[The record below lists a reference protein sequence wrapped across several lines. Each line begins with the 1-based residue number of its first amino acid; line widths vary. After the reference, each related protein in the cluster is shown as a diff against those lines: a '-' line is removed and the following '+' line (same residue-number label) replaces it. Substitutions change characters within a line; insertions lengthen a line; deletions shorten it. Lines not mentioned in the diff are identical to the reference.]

1 MVLVRR
7 PSLDGVSKMK
17 TLFGCLIVLL
27 LSACSGNRVVEYG
40 NNVSEPD
47 DFPVLKAVGYA
58 VIDIQPGP
66 SQSERMLQAIR
77 ASKMDAYRELA
88 EQLNGQQVSAS
99 SRYQDLKQVSNALDV
114 SVAGMVRGARV
125 VATYPR
131 GNTYATELELDT
143 RNLYHLNQ
151 LMAGQY

>member
-1 MVLVRR
+1 
-7 PSLDGVSKMK
+7 MK
-17 TLFGCLIVLL
+17 ILFGCLLALL
-27 LSACSGNRVVEYG
+27 LTACSGNRVVDYDT
-40 NNVSEPD
+40 VQKPD

-66 SQSERMLQAIR
+66 SQSEKMLQAIR

-88 EQLNGQQVSAS
+88 EQLNGQQVRAHS
-99 SRYQDLKQVSNALDV
+99 SYKDLTQTANTLDV

-131 GNTYATELELDT
+131 GNTYATEMELDT
-143 RNLYHLNQ
+143 RSLYNLNQ
-151 LMAGQY
+151 LMAGQF

>member
-1 MVLVRR
+1 MR
-7 PSLDGVSKMK
+7 
-17 TLFGCLIVLL
+17 IVLGLMMAL
-27 LSACSGNRVVEYG
+27 LLTACSGNRVVNYDQGEK
-40 NNVSEPD
+40 PD

-66 SQSERMLQAIR
+66 SQSEKMLQAIR

-88 EQLNGQQVSAS
+88 EQLNGQQVRGQS
-99 SRYQDLKQVSNALDV
+99 SYKDLTQTSNSLDV

-143 RNLYHLNQ
+143 RNLFHLNQ
-151 LMAGQY
+151 LMAGQF

>member
-1 MVLVRR
+1 MR
-7 PSLDGVSKMK
+7 
-17 TLFGCLIVLL
+17 IVLGLMMAL
-27 LSACSGNRVVEYG
+27 LLTACSGNRVVNYDQE
-40 NNVSEPD
+40 EKPD

-66 SQSERMLQAIR
+66 SQSEKMLQAIR

-88 EQLNGQQVSAS
+88 EQLNGQQVRGQS
-99 SRYQDLKQVSNALDV
+99 SYKDLTQTSNSLDV

-151 LMAGQY
+151 LMAGQF

>member
-1 MVLVRR
+1 MR
-7 PSLDGVSKMK
+7 
-17 TLFGCLIVLL
+17 IVLGLMMAL
-27 LSACSGNRVVEYG
+27 LLTACSGNRAVNYDQGEK
-40 NNVSEPD
+40 PD

-66 SQSERMLQAIR
+66 SQSEKMLQAIR

-88 EQLNGQQVSAS
+88 EQLNGQQVRGQS
-99 SRYQDLKQVSNALDV
+99 SYKDLTQTSNSLDV

-151 LMAGQY
+151 LMAGQF

>member
-1 MVLVRR
+1 MR
-7 PSLDGVSKMK
+7 
-17 TLFGCLIVLL
+17 IVLGLMMAL
-27 LSACSGNRVVEYG
+27 LLTACSGNRVVNYDQGEK
-40 NNVSEPD
+40 PD

-66 SQSERMLQAIR
+66 SQSEKMLQAIR

-88 EQLNGQQVSAS
+88 EQLNGQQVRGQS
-99 SRYQDLKQVSNALDV
+99 SYKDLTQTSNSLDV

-143 RNLYHLNQ
+143 RNLYPLNQ
-151 LMAGQY
+151 LMAGQF

>member
-1 MVLVRR
+1 MR
-7 PSLDGVSKMK
+7 
-17 TLFGCLIVLL
+17 IVLGLMMAL
-27 LSACSGNRVVEYG
+27 LLTACSGNRVVNYDQGEK
-40 NNVSEPD
+40 PD

-66 SQSERMLQAIR
+66 SQSEKMLQAIR
-77 ASKMDAYRELA
+77 ASKMDADRELA
-88 EQLNGQQVSAS
+88 EQLNGQQVRGQS
-99 SRYQDLKQVSNALDV
+99 SYKDLTQTSNSLDV

-151 LMAGQY
+151 LMAGQF

>member
-1 MVLVRR
+1 
-7 PSLDGVSKMK
+7 MK
-17 TLFGCLIVLL
+17 ILLGCLMAMLL
-27 LSACSGNRVVEYG
+27 TACSVNRVVIYDGGEK
-40 NNVSEPD
+40 PD

-66 SQSERMLQAIR
+66 SQSEKMLQAIR

-88 EQLNGQQVSAS
+88 EQLNGQQVRGQS
-99 SRYQDLKQVSNALDV
+99 SYKDLTQTSNSLDV

-151 LMAGQY
+151 LMAGQF

>member
-1 MVLVRR
+1 
-7 PSLDGVSKMK
+7 MK
-17 TLFGCLIVLL
+17 ILLGCLMAMLL
-27 LSACSGNRVVEYG
+27 TACSGNRVVNYDTATK
-40 NNVSEPD
+40 PD

-66 SQSERMLQAIR
+66 SQSEKMLQAIR

-88 EQLNGQQVSAS
+88 EQLNGQQVRAHS
-99 SRYQDLKQVSNALDV
+99 SYKDLTQTSNALDV

-131 GNTYATELELDT
+131 GNTYATEMELDT
-143 RNLYHLNQ
+143 RSLYNLNQ
-151 LMAGQY
+151 LMAGQF

>member
-1 MVLVRR
+1 MR
-7 PSLDGVSKMK
+7 
-17 TLFGCLIVLL
+17 IVLGLMMAL
-27 LSACSGNRVVEYG
+27 LLTACSGNRVVNYDQGEK
-40 NNVSEPD
+40 PD

-66 SQSERMLQAIR
+66 SQSEKMLQAIR

-88 EQLNGQQVSAS
+88 EQLNGQQVRGQS
-99 SRYQDLKQVSNALDV
+99 SYKDLTQTSNSLDV

-143 RNLYHLNQ
+143 SNLYHLNQ
-151 LMAGQY
+151 LMAGQF

>member
-1 MVLVRR
+1 MR
-7 PSLDGVSKMK
+7 
-17 TLFGCLIVLL
+17 IVLGLMMAL
-27 LSACSGNRVVEYG
+27 LLTACSGNRVVNYDQGEK
-40 NNVSEPD
+40 PD

-66 SQSERMLQAIR
+66 SQSEKMLQAIR

-88 EQLNGQQVSAS
+88 EQLNGQQVRGQS
-99 SRYQDLKQVSNALDV
+99 SYKDLTQTSNSLDV

-151 LMAGQY
+151 LTAGQF

>member
-1 MVLVRR
+1 
-7 PSLDGVSKMK
+7 MK
-17 TLFGCLIVLL
+17 ILFGCLLALL
-27 LSACSGNRVVEYG
+27 LTACSGNRVVDYDT
-40 NNVSEPD
+40 VQKPD

-66 SQSERMLQAIR
+66 SQSEKMLQAIR

-88 EQLNGQQVSAS
+88 EQLNGQQVRAHS
-99 SRYQDLKQVSNALDV
+99 SYKDLTQTANALDV

-131 GNTYATELELDT
+131 GNTYATEMELDT
-143 RNLYHLNQ
+143 RSLYNLNQ
-151 LMAGQY
+151 LMAGQF

>member
-1 MVLVRR
+1 MR
-7 PSLDGVSKMK
+7 
-17 TLFGCLIVLL
+17 IVLGLMMAL
-27 LSACSGNRVVEYG
+27 LLTACSGNRVVNYDQGEK
-40 NNVSEPD
+40 PD

-66 SQSERMLQAIR
+66 SQSEKMLQAIR
-77 ASKMDAYRELA
+77 ASKMDAYRELT
-88 EQLNGQQVSAS
+88 EQLNGQQVRGQS
-99 SRYQDLKQVSNALDV
+99 SYKDLTQTSNSLDV

-151 LMAGQY
+151 LMAGQF

>member
-1 MVLVRR
+1 MR
-7 PSLDGVSKMK
+7 
-17 TLFGCLIVLL
+17 IVLGLMMAL
-27 LSACSGNRVVEYG
+27 LLTACSGNRVVNYDQGEK
-40 NNVSEPD
+40 PD
-47 DFPVLKAVGYA
+47 DFPVHKAVGYA

-66 SQSERMLQAIR
+66 SQSEKMLQAIR

-88 EQLNGQQVSAS
+88 EQLNGQQVRGQS
-99 SRYQDLKQVSNALDV
+99 SYKDLTQTSNSLDV

-151 LMAGQY
+151 LMAGQF

>member
-1 MVLVRR
+1 MR
-7 PSLDGVSKMK
+7 
-17 TLFGCLIVLL
+17 IVLGLMMAL
-27 LSACSGNRVVEYG
+27 LLTACSGNRVVNYDQGEK
-40 NNVSEPD
+40 PD

-66 SQSERMLQAIR
+66 TQSEKMLQAIR

-88 EQLNGQQVSAS
+88 EQLNGQQVRGQS
-99 SRYQDLKQVSNALDV
+99 SYKDLTQTSNSLDV

-151 LMAGQY
+151 LMAGQF

>member
-1 MVLVRR
+1 MR
-7 PSLDGVSKMK
+7 
-17 TLFGCLIVLL
+17 IVLGLMMAL
-27 LSACSGNRVVEYG
+27 LLTACSGNRVVNYDQGEK
-40 NNVSEPD
+40 PD

-66 SQSERMLQAIR
+66 SQSEKMLQAIR

-88 EQLNGQQVSAS
+88 EQLNGQQVRGQRS
-99 SRYQDLKQVSNALDV
+99 YKDLTQTSNSLDV

-151 LMAGQY
+151 LMAGQF

>member
-1 MVLVRR
+1 MR
-7 PSLDGVSKMK
+7 
-17 TLFGCLIVLL
+17 IVLGLMMAL
-27 LSACSGNRVVEYG
+27 LLTACSGNRVVNYDQGEK
-40 NNVSEPD
+40 PD

-66 SQSERMLQAIR
+66 SQSEKMLQAIR

-88 EQLNGQQVSAS
+88 EQLNGQQVRGQS
-99 SRYQDLKQVSNALDV
+99 SYRDLTQTSNSLDV

-151 LMAGQY
+151 LMAGQF